1 MFNTLHH
8 KNGPLR
14 YNLEIHSFLLF
25 RKFDTSSICGIQLGP
40 VPHSCIIFSNLT
52 RCILHA
58 LPGKSSKTFSQTAP
72 HVAVSSFVYSI
83 YGMGSPLKINKNQLS
98 KGCLCIYSLNFANS
112 TNNHKI
118 NLLFE
123 IERNVSNILS
133 SFSISPVF
141 PSRVIHIQFGLKFCQ
156 KMITVVQII
165 NVPWKPRA

>member
-1 MFNTLHH
+1 MINTLHH
-8 KNGPLR
+8 KNVSLR
-14 YNLEIHSFLLF
+14 YYLEIHIFLRF

-83 YGMGSPLKINKNQLS
+83 YGMGSPLKNKRKES
-98 KGCLCIYSLNFANS
+98 SRACLCISSKISNS

-133 SFSISPVF
+133 SFSISFVF

-156 KMITVVQII
+156 KMIAVVQII

>member
-1 MFNTLHH
+1 M
-8 KNGPLR
+8 
-14 YNLEIHSFLLF
+14 
-25 RKFDTSSICGIQLGP
+25 GP
-40 VPHSCIIFSNLT
+40 VPHSCIIFSSLT

-83 YGMGSPLKINKNQLS
+83 YGMGSPLKSKRKELS
-98 KGCLCIYSLNFANS
+98 RACLCIYSLKIANS

-123 IERNVSNILS
+123 IKRNVSNILS
-133 SFSISPVF
+133 PFSIRFVF
-141 PSRVIHIQFGLKFCQ
+141 PSGVIHIQFRLKFCQ
-156 KMITVVQII
+156 KMIAVVQII